1 MASVSW
7 VFQNKKCEMNK
18 RVAEQMDKEIP
29 CHKSNKEIIHL
40 TGGGTRHVGMKSDFR
55 SLSEKWAFYHPSF
68 KTIFCQEK
76 ISLVATKT
84 KAKLKYSKKNFHR
97 VPFSHPCLSW
107 MHLEYIQSKNEM
119 SLNPTMLEIMSADIR
134 RIDQGVKIPSIVG
147 CNDGTVII
155 CLL

>member
-1 MASVSW
+1 
-7 VFQNKKCEMNK
+7 MNK

-97 VPFSHPCLSW
+97 VPFSPPRCHECILSISNQR
-107 MHLEYIQSKNEM
+107 MKCH
-119 SLNPTMLEIMSADIR
+119 
-134 RIDQGVKIPSIVG
+134 
-147 CNDGTVII
+147 
-155 CLL
+155 